1 MKVLFLDIDGVLNR
15 YGENATKER
24 FKGMLGIDM
33 ELLGLF
39 KQIHLVNVV
48 LSSTWRLYKAHLK
61 EVRRHIDI
69 FDVTPCTGLHRHTE
83 ISLWLEG
90 REVEDFVILDDDID
104 AHIEGHFFHV
114 RNGLTSEIVDK
125 VNHRLINGRS

>member
-24 FKGMLGIDM
+24 FKGVLGIDM

-39 KQIHLVNVV
+39 KQIHPVNIV
-48 LSSTWRLYKAHLK
+48 LSSTWRLYKDHFR
-61 EVRRHIDI
+61 EVRRHINI
-69 FDVTPCTGLHRHTE
+69 FDKTPVTHSKRHTE
-83 ISLWLEG
+83 IRMWLDKHD
-90 REVEDFVILDDDID
+90 VEDFVILDDDWD
-104 AHIEGHFFHV
+104 ANIEGHFFYV
-114 RNGLTSEIVDK
+114 PNGLTMEIVDK